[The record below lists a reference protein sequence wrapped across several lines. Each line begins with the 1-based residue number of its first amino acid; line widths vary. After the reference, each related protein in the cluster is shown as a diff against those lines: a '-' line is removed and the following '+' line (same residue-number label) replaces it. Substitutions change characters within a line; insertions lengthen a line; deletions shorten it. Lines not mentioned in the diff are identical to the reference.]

1 MSGDA
6 GASRAAAS
14 TAERTRRAF
23 PYAAAS
29 GALQIA
35 IALASMLLLVRYLDP
50 ERYAAWV
57 LLTGLAA
64 PLQLVVSLGHR
75 HALLRYVPTF
85 EREGGAGRLVWP
97 VVMRRFALAALASA
111 LLVAGFDLLAPRL
124 GLAGHRTAFLL
135 AQPGLVAQVV
145 SAHLLAALN
154 AAFRQRA
161 TLAHALVYQGLFLGG
176 TALGIA
182 RGEPL
187 AYFVVLFSAAS
198 GAALIQA
205 LAASVAAF
213 GPPKPGTVVAPPP
226 EDRTRRRY
234 RLASW
239 INDFGTT
246 LLGTGVDR
254 YLLAALAAPV
264 EVAIYAVA
272 ATIATR
278 LQALMPRQLFLPL
291 VTASFFSRY
300 EERRDPRDLD
310 RMFALI
316 THANTAVALLLLASF
331 APAGRELLALVFRE
345 EYAGAYLPA
354 LVFLSLLPLQQLPLG
369 LVVKALERPEILIYS
384 KISVLANLAAGI
396 PLAGAYGALGMAVAT
411 ALSVVLKNLVMLVLV
426 RRIHPLHL
434 PFGRML
440 LGFGL
445 CAGAIGISAA
455 LPPAVPP
462 LLRAAAGGVLFALL
476 LRATGF
482 FDPADVELLATLL
495 PRRLRAPLRLALGT
509 TAGSPP

>member
-1 MSGDA
+1 MTGAADA
-6 GASRAAAS
+6 RPPGPG
-14 TAERTRRAF
+14 TAERARQAL

-50 ERYAAWV
+50 GRYAVWV

-75 HALLRYVPTF
+75 HALLRYVPAL

-97 VVMRRFALAALASA
+97 VVARRLAVAAVASA
-111 LLVAGFDLLAPRL
+111 LLVAGFDLFAPRL

-135 AQPGLVAQVV
+135 AQPGLLAQIV
-145 SAHLLAALN
+145 SAHLVAALG

-161 TLAHALVYQGLFLGG
+161 TLGHALVYQGLFLGG

-182 RGEPL
+182 RGEALP
-187 AYFVVLFSAAS
+187 YFVVLFSAAS
-198 GAALIQA
+198 TAALLQA
-205 LAASVAAF
+205 LAAAVAAF
-213 GPPKPGTVVAPPP
+213 GRPHPSWLAARPP
-226 EDRTRRRY
+226 EDGPRRRY

-264 EVAIYAVA
+264 EVALYAVA
-272 ATIATR
+272 ATVATR

-310 RMFALI
+310 RMFALVAN
-316 THANTAVALLLLASF
+316 ANTAVALMLLAAF
-331 APAGRELLALVFRE
+331 APAGRELLALVFRD
-345 EYAGAYLPA
+345 EYADAFLPA
-354 LVFLSLLPLQQLPLG
+354 LVFLLLLPLQQLPLG

-384 KISVLANLAAGI
+384 KVSVLVNLAAGI
-396 PLAGAYGALGMAVAT
+396 PLALAWGALGMAVAT
-411 ALSVVLKNLVMLVLV
+411 ALSVALKNLIMLVLV
-426 RRIHPLHL
+426 RRIHPLQVPL
-434 PFGRML
+434 ARTALAFA
-440 LGFGL
+440 L
-445 CAGAIGISAA
+445 CAAASGLAAA
-455 LPPAVPP
+455 LPAALPAP
-462 LLRAAAGGVLFALL
+462 LRAAAGAGLFGLS
-476 LRATGF
+476 LRLSGF
-482 FDPADVELLATLL
+482 FDRTEVATLMAL
-495 PRRLRAPLRLALGT
+495 APRPLRAPIRLALG
-509 TAGSPP
+509 APGSPSP